1 MQLLKAQAMV
11 FTHLCCRKKGGNKI
25 KCNNL
30 FAGTGPDFTETKL
43 VSEEEVNF
51 IKRLN
56 ASIISSLSSA
66 KLEKF
71 VECVRIS
78 NM

>member
-43 VSEEEVNF
+43 VSSRFNLLMHMN
-51 IKRLN
+51 KTL
-56 ASIISSLSSA
+56 
-66 KLEKF
+66 
-71 VECVRIS
+71 
-78 NM
+78 